1 MDHQDFARRTRRRLL
16 KGVASAVAAVA
27 LPVRAQGTNALRL
40 VLPFSPGGPT
50 DAAARSI
57 AASMSNHLGQAIV
70 VENRAGANGAI
81 AATFVARSPADG
93 NTLLYH
99 TSAFTLEAALSK
111 APAYDPLADFTY
123 VGLTTSAPLVLLVQ
137 PDFPARTPADFIA
150 RLKAAPGKFN
160 YGAVIR
166 SIVHVAPEQLF
177 HALGAKAVAVPY
189 KGTAPALVDLMAG
202 QLHFAFDAVNS
213 ALPHVK
219 GGRVRALAIASR
231 ERSPV
236 LPEVMTFAETVL
248 PGFEAGTWGAMMG
261 PAGVPADRIAR
272 LHQAL
277 ARTLQEPAFRGQLE
291 SQGLHILGGTPEQ
304 CREFVAKDVARWKQ
318 VAAATN
324 LPTE

>member
-1 MDHQDFARRTRRRLL
+1 MDHQVSARRTRRQIL
-16 KGVASAVAAVA
+16 KGAASAVAATA
-27 LPVRAQGTNALRL
+27 LPARAQVDALRV
-40 VLPFSPGGPT
+40 VLPFSAGGPT

-70 VENRAGANGAI
+70 VENRTGANGAI
-81 AATFVARSPADG
+81 AASFVARSPADG

-123 VGLTTSAPLVLLVQ
+123 VGLTTSAPLVLLVH

-177 HALGAKAVAVPY
+177 HSLGVKAVAVPY

-202 QLHFAFDAVNS
+202 QLQFAFDAVNS

-231 ERSPV
+231 ERSTV
-236 LPEVMTFAETVL
+236 LPEVVTFAETVL

-277 ARTLQEPAFRGQLE
+277 ARTLQEPAFRGQFE
-291 SQGLHILGGTPEQ
+291 AQGLRILGGTPEQ
-304 CREFVAKDVARWKQ
+304 CREFVASDVARWKQ
-318 VAAATN
+318 VAATTN

>member
-1 MDHQDFARRTRRRLL
+1 MNHQHSADPMRRQIL
-16 KGVASAVAAVA
+16 KGVASAVAAVT
-27 LPVRAQGTNALRL
+27 LPARAQMTNALRL

-70 VENRAGANGAI
+70 VENKAGANGAI
-81 AATFVARSPADG
+81 AASFVAKSPADG

-111 APAYDPLADFTY
+111 APAYDPSTDFTY
-123 VGLTTSAPLVLLVQ
+123 VGLTTSAPLVLLVH
-137 PDFPARTPADFIA
+137 PDFPARTPTDFIA

-177 HALGAKAVAVPY
+177 HALGVKAVAVPY

-202 QLHFAFDAVNS
+202 QLQFAFDAVNS
-213 ALPHVK
+213 ALPHVR

-236 LPEVMTFAETVL
+236 LPEVTTFAETIL
-248 PGFEAGTWGAMMG
+248 PGFEAGTWGAIMG
-261 PAGVPADRIAR
+261 PAGVPSDRIAR
-272 LHQAL
+272 LHLAL
-277 ARTLQEPAFRGQLE
+277 VRTLQEPAFRSRLE
-291 SQGLHILGGTPEQ
+291 SQGLRILGGTPEQ
-304 CREFVAKDVARWKQ
+304 CREFVANDVARWKQ
-318 VAAATN
+318 VAATTN

>member
-1 MDHQDFARRTRRRLL
+1 MDHQDSARRTRRQIL
-16 KGVASAVAAVA
+16 KGAASAIAATA
-27 LPVRAQGTNALRL
+27 LPARAQVNALRL
-40 VLPFSPGGPT
+40 VLPFSAGGPT

-81 AATFVARSPADG
+81 AAGFVARSPADG

-111 APAYDPLADFTY
+111 AAAYDPLADFTY
-123 VGLTTSAPLVLLVQ
+123 VGLTTSAPLVLLVH

-177 HALGAKAVAVPY
+177 HSLGVKAVAVPY
-189 KGTAPALVDLMAG
+189 KGTAPAVVDLMAG
-202 QLHFAFDAVNS
+202 QLQFAFNAVNS

-219 GGRVRALAIASR
+219 GGRVRAVAIASR

-236 LPEVMTFAETVL
+236 LPEVVTFAETVL

-277 ARTLQEPAFRGQLE
+277 ARTLQEPAFRSQLE
-291 SQGLHILGGTPEQ
+291 GQGLRILGGTPEQ
-304 CREFVAKDVARWKQ
+304 CREFVASDVARWKQ